1 MKNSTRTNYCNFVSF
16 LAFFLVIF
24 VMAWNGGE
32 VVHQLQTSSSI
43 ARPSPKSTA
52 IVNDSEHVGKPASQC
67 LSLEGSFSKL
77 IESTNQIFLS
87 QTAKASGT
95 SFNDFASKC
104 QHYPH
109 EYWFL
114 LRYRRFNIGQSYNTL
129 ASILSQHVEHSTDLT
144 GLVTGISDDSVIIHS
159 HRGEDDRLLSAIRQ
173 VLGHDCEKKRGH
185 TTIDDDGNCFVEE
198 NKLIQ
203 LIVSGARE
211 IKFGSSARLWNCE
224 TFEIMK
230 EYQSNVIVMDYKQAE
245 KVQEVLVKKYCP
257 ELLKELPLSHSNTAG
272 QKMPMFVRLLNETE
286 SRTIGPVKLDDWLK
300 RKKEFIPW
308 IIRHG
313 KGGTYGSCRGK
324 LREMEAT
331 LDGCEDG
338 IMAFTR
344 VPGY

>member
-1 MKNSTRTNYCNFVSF
+1 MED
-16 LAFFLVIF
+16 I
-24 VMAWNGGE
+24 
-32 VVHQLQTSSSI
+32 
-43 ARPSPKSTA
+43 
-52 IVNDSEHVGKPASQC
+52 SQC
-67 LSLEGSFSKL
+67 LSLEESFSKL
-77 IESTNQIFLS
+77 IESTNQIFLT

-95 SFNDFASKC
+95 SFADFASKC

-109 EYWFL
+109 IYWFL
-114 LRYRRFNIGQSYNTL
+114 LAYRRFNIGQSYNTS
-129 ASILSQHVEHSTDLT
+129 ASILSAHIGTSTDLT

-173 VLGHDCEKKRGH
+173 VVGEDCSKNKKRH
-185 TTIDDDGNCFVEE
+185 ITIDDDGNCFVEE

-203 LIVSGARE
+203 LIQSGKRE
-211 IKFGSSARLWNCE
+211 IKFGSSALLWNCE

-230 EYQSNVIVMDYKQAE
+230 EYQSNVIVMNYKQAD
-245 KVQEVLVKKYCP
+245 KVQNVLVNKYCP
-257 ELLKELPLSHSNTAG
+257 ELLKELPLSPSNTAG
-272 QKMPMFVRLLNETE
+272 EKMTMFVRLLNETE
-286 SRTIGPVKLDDWLK
+286 RRAIGPVKLDDWLK
-300 RKKEFIPW
+300 RKKELIPW
-308 IIRHG
+308 IIRRS